1 MMQSAFKIPPKGCR
15 PKREDGKPFDSGC
28 PFFSLDVAGGNW
40 SCACALSGVLSTS
53 EGLKLYIQPNYDH
66 YHERRPEECPFD
78 KFPHRVT
85 LQAVP
90 GV

>member
-1 MMQSAFKIPPKGCR
+1 MQSAFKIPPQGCR
-15 PKREDGKPFDSGC
+15 SKSEQGKPFNPGC
-28 PFFSLDVAGGNW
+28 PFFKLDVAGGTW
-40 SCACALSGVLSTS
+40 SCACALSGVLTNA
-53 EGLKLYIQPNYDH
+53 EGFKVFIQPDYKH

-78 KFPHRVT
+78 KFPHRVM